1 MVEKIFN
8 SQSSQ
13 ETKVYYGKSS
23 ETTKNEDDSTITK
36 SSFKE
41 VEIDENQDSNEA
53 TQSSEATQTSQESWW
68 SS

>member
-41 VEIDENQDSNEA
+41 VEIDENQVKQHKPAKKAGGVAEVV
-53 TQSSEATQTSQESWW
+53 
-68 SS
+68 